1 MIYQRQFIKELS
13 FTAVGVFVILLAILV
28 STQAINLLGRAASGR
43 VAIDAVAALVG
54 FWTVGL
60 TPLLLILTAYIS
72 TLTVLTRYW
81 RDSEM
86 SVWLSCGL
94 ALKSWTQPVLRFA
107 VPFALLVAA
116 ISLWLMPWAELRSR
130 EFAEILK
137 QKQELSLI
145 EPGVFREV
153 GGQLP
158 RVYFIES
165 FDSDSGDARN
175 LFIREKESKGR
186 DSVILATSGQFT
198 QEDGKR
204 ILALQNGHRYS
215 GTPGQADYERAA
227 FQSLSLIVS
236 TGTKI
241 VDASANRRTVP
252 TTQLWH
258 SGNPQH
264 QAELMWRLSLPLS
277 VLILSLL
284 ALPLSYYN
292 PRSGHTYNI
301 LIAVGLFLVYQ
312 NGLTFLRDAV
322 ASGKLPMLMGLLPM
336 HVLMLALFWLLL
348 RLRSQPAQAFWPG
361 IKAALGGK
369 P

>member
-1 MIYQRQFIKELS
+1 MIFQRSLIRELTQVAMAV
-13 FTAVGVFVILLAILV
+13 FTVLLAIVLT
-28 STQAINLLGRAASGR
+28 TQVLKLFGRAAAGQLASD
-43 VAIDAVAALVG
+43 AILAMVG
-54 FWTVGL
+54 FATLASFGVVLSL
-60 TPLLLILTAYIS
+60 TLFIS
-72 TLTVLTRYW
+72 IMIVLTRLY

-175 LFIREKESKGR
+175 LFIREKEDNGR
-186 DSVILATSGQFT
+186 DSVILAKSGQFT

-252 TTQLWH
+252 TSQLWH
-258 SGNPQH
+258 SSNPQH

-301 LIAVGLFLVYQ
+301 LIAVGLFLIYQ

-322 ASGKLPMLMGLLPM
+322 ANGKLPMLVGLLPM
-336 HVLMLALFWLLL
+336 HMLMLALFWLLL

>member
-13 FTAVGVFVILLAILV
+13 FTAVGIFVVLLAVLV
-28 STQAINLLGRAASGR
+28 STQAINLLGRAAAGS

-54 FWTVGL
+54 FWTIGL

-94 ALKSWTQPVLRFA
+94 ALKRWINPLLRFA
-107 VPFALLVAA
+107 VPFAVLVAA
-116 ISLWLMPWAELRSR
+116 VSLWVLPWAELRSR
-130 EFAEILK
+130 EFAEVLR
-137 QKQELSLI
+137 QKQELSMV

-158 RVYFIES
+158 RVYFIDH
-165 FDSDSGDARN
+165 FDGDSGEAQN
-175 LFIREKESKGR
+175 LFIREKESNGR
-186 DSVILATSGQFT
+186 DSLIFARRGHFSQDDSKRVLRLA
-198 QEDGKR
+198 DGY
-204 ILALQNGHRYS
+204 RYS
-215 GTPGQADYERAA
+215 GIPGQADYERAS
-227 FQSLSLIVS
+227 FKSLELLVS
-236 TGTKI
+236 TGTKP
-241 VDASANRRTVP
+241 VDASANRRTIP
-252 TTQLWH
+252 TAQLWR
-258 SGNPQH
+258 SGNPVH
-264 QAELMWRLSLPLS
+264 QAELMWRLSLPTS

-301 LIAVGLFLVYQ
+301 LIAIGLFLVYQ

-322 ASGKLPMLMGLLPM
+322 ESGHLPMLVGLLPM
-336 HVLMLALFWLLL
+336 HGLMLGLFWLLL
-348 RLRSQPAQAFWPG
+348 RLRAQPAQAFWSEL
-361 IKAALGGK
+361 KAAFGGK
-369 P
+369 T